1 MMRNCDLIGGS
12 IVFEIGDFVC
22 CTEGDPEFYG
32 IGIIKAIGEDNM
44 YTVEWTTED
53 GESFIACHFPESL
66 E

>member
-1 MMRNCDLIGGS
+1 M
-12 IVFEIGDFVC
+12 FEIGDMVC
-22 CTEGDPEFYG
+22 CTEGDPELYG

-44 YTVEWTTED
+44 YTVEWTTEN